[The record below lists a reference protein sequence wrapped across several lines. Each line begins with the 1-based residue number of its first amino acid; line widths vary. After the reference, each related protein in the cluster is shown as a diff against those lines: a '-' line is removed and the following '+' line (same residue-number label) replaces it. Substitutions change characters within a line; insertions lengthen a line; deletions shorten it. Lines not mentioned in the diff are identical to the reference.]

1 MKTGVISEDFQRA
14 FSNEGRFGNKKIF
27 DGIKAIGFDGVDYT
41 IGYTGHCQDPIF
53 SEARG
58 VWVKKFGD
66 VAAALRSSGLTAFQ
80 THATFPTDR
89 FAPGEFDEK
98 CLDLFRKEI
107 EVTAMLGAPYIVIHP
122 INIAVNRRRKDE
134 DFAAN
139 MRAFEMLDLVLSEF
153 GVKLGVENMF
163 AWDSVRHR
171 NCPTGCSA
179 PEDMIAYID
188 GAHSPNFVGCL
199 DTGHMFINAIEP
211 AEAVR
216 TLGSRLKLLHV
227 HDNDGSHDLH
237 AAPGTGKIDWADFAR
252 ALGEVGYDGAVC
264 LETSFKPAGK
274 IAPELMWD
282 YARFAYA
289 VARKIADIAEAT
301 PKKA

>member
-14 FSNEGRFGNKKIF
+14 FGDEGRFGNKKIF

-107 EVTAMLGAPYIVIHP
+107 EVTAMLYRHSPHQY
-122 INIAVNRRRKDE
+122 RRKPPPQGRGFCRE
-134 DFAAN
+134 
-139 MRAFEMLDLVLSEF
+139 
-153 GVKLGVENMF
+153 
-163 AWDSVRHR
+163 
-171 NCPTGCSA
+171 
-179 PEDMIAYID
+179 
-188 GAHSPNFVGCL
+188 
-199 DTGHMFINAIEP
+199 
-211 AEAVR
+211 
-216 TLGSRLKLLHV
+216 
-227 HDNDGSHDLH
+227 H
-237 AAPGTGKIDWADFAR
+237 A
-252 ALGEVGYDGAVC
+252 
-264 LETSFKPAGK
+264 SF
-274 IAPELMWD
+274 
-282 YARFAYA
+282 
-289 VARKIADIAEAT
+289 
-301 PKKA
+301 

>member
-14 FSNEGRFGNKKIF
+14 FGNEGRFGNAKIF
-27 DGIKAIGFDGVDYT
+27 DGIKEIGYDGVDYT
-41 IGYTGHCQDPIF
+41 IGYTGHQPDPIF
-53 SEARG
+53 SEPRE
-58 VWVKKFGD
+58 VWVKKFGE
-66 VAAALRSSGLTAFQ
+66 VASAMRASGIEAFQ

-98 CLDLFRKEI
+98 CLDLYRKEI
-107 EVTAMLGAPYIVIHP
+107 EATAILGAPYIVIHP
-122 INIAVNRRRKDE
+122 VNIAVNLAHKDD
-134 DFAAN
+134 DFAVN
-139 MRAFEMLDLVLSEF
+139 MHAFGMLDPVLTEF

-163 AWDSVRHR
+163 VWDSVRHR
-171 NCPTGCSA
+171 HCATGCST

-188 GAHSPNFVGCL
+188 GTHSSNFVGCL
-199 DTGHMFINAIEP
+199 DTGHMFINSIEP

-216 TLGSRLKLLHV
+216 KLGNRLKLLHV

-237 AAPGTGKIDWADFAR
+237 AAPATGKIDWTDFAR
-252 ALGEVGYDGAVC
+252 ALGETGYDGAMC

-282 YARFAYA
+282 YARYAYA
-289 VARKIADIAEAT
+289 ISRRLADIAEKT